1 VNFEKMLFFGVP
13 KDLSILLTNATLYEM
28 YEIMKPKHV
37 KKFMKS
43 KESGTQNS

>member
-1 VNFEKMLFFGVP
+1 
-13 KDLSILLTNATLYEM
+13 M

-43 KESGTQNS
+43 KESGTQNSWNLFSLLYTQEALAMGMWLL